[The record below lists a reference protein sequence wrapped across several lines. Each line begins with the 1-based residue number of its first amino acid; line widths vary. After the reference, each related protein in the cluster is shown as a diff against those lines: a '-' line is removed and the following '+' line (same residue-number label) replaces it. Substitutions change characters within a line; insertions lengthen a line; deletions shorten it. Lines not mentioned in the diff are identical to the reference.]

1 MITSNRLTI
10 LAVGGGFAAGAFGTA
25 ALGDDDSPWEPIGP
39 VQAAERDDRERER
52 DDGRGESDRRID
64 GVRDDAAA
72 DVDERDDD
80 ERDDPTGGDGSGRA
94 VPDTHSGG
102 TDDGPNDRSGSAGN
116 QPTGG
121 DSAVAVS
128 AAPGGGEGEKT
139 APIYDN
145 YSAPSLKLPRAPT
158 PALV

>member
-1 MITSNRLTI
+1 MTSNRLAI
-10 LAVGGGFAAGAFGTA
+10 LAVAGGFAAGAFGTA
-25 ALGDDDSPWEPIGP
+25 AIGDDGEPWPRMSAIDVE
-39 VQAAERDDRERER
+39 QRTERDDERER
-52 DDGRGESDRRID
+52 NADSDRRID

-80 ERDDPTGGDGSGRA
+80 ERDDPTGGDGSRA
-94 VPDTHSGG
+94 VPETHSGG

-128 AAPGGGEGEKT
+128 AAP
-139 APIYDN
+139 AP
-145 YSAPSLKLPRAPT
+145 APAPT
-158 PALV
+158 PAPVYDDYSDDGAYYGDGGSDYGDS